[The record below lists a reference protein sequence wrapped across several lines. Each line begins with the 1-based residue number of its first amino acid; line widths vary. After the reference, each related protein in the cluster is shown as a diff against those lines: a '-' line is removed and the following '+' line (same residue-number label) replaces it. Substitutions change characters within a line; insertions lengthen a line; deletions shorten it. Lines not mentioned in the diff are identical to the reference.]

1 MGLSDSI
8 FQDSLTYTS
17 HIHSA
22 MSATTNTTSEA
33 TDTKN
38 HMFPSS
44 NSNWKNNQR
53 SHRLS
58 LLPPDE
64 DDTLT
69 NVTQQRDRPPLV
81 DGLPAPY
88 PPVPPPAPR
97 YCTRQ
102 TKKQMENTSSE
113 LTRKELNKLQQNKTP
128 SVMTTNAQQMG
139 IPSHTRPSSET
150 NVVQMM
156 QSYTQM
162 CNHMNNMLAERN
174 RNVQEVNKLRK
185 DLHDKQIE
193 LDHLRDISDS
203 YEEDIQV
210 LSEERD
216 TARQDR
222 DQYRFATQEALH
234 EARRLVE
241 PLSLQMVMHFVCC
254 ILLTFQIN
262 YAFELDMQSQYSI
275 LVDFLNKHF
284 WVIAATCIVQE
295 DVLHG

>member
-1 MGLSDSI
+1 
-8 FQDSLTYTS
+8 
-17 HIHSA
+17 
-22 MSATTNTTSEA
+22 MSATVNTTPEA

-44 NSNWKNNQR
+44 NSNWKKVQP

-69 NVTQQRDRPPLV
+69 KVTQQRDLPPLV

-102 TKKQMENTSSE
+102 SKKQMENTSNE
-113 LTRKELNKLQQNKTP
+113 LTRKELEKLQQNKTP

-174 RNVQEVNKLRK
+174 RNVQEVSKLRK

-193 LDHLRDISDS
+193 FDHLREISDS

-210 LSEERD
+210 LTEERD

-222 DQYRFATQEALH
+222 DQYRFATHEALH
-234 EARRLVE
+234 EARHLVE
-241 PLSLQMVMHFVCC
+241 PLSIQMVMYFLCC

-275 LVDFLNKHF
+275 LVDFLKNHF
-284 WVIAATCIVQE
+284 WVIAATCFVQE
-295 DVLHG
+295 DVLNE